1 MSIDEGS
8 YSLAF
13 DRFVTNMERLSQS
26 GDISEQEALSEI
38 CEVLRIARIEAS
50 VYSEADRL
58 SAPLPRRTVFFSDDA
73 GKPPVVFK
81 HNLHDGRYAVY
92 YVYPK
97 KHDNS
102 WNESENARIKTL
114 ISVFFVFIARNRVI
128 DTAENMVY
136 HDNTLDVFTLQYF
149 HKKAAEIIDSGNIG
163 KYSAVHFNI
172 KRLSVINR
180 NHGRTVGTYILRQYL
195 KGLNDAL
202 SKNEYLCRIGGDN
215 FILLFYKWRTNDI
228 VDYLNC
234 SVVDL
239 SGIDVKISARAGFY
253 DIPNSCEE
261 TTDIADR
268 CAEALN
274 AVKNVAQ
281 GSYVFY
287 DEKLEKEVDDTKTIE
302 SLFPSAIKNEEF
314 LVFYQPKAHLSSYAL
329 TGAEALCRWQH
340 SGETIQPSRFIP
352 VLERNHN
359 ICTLDFY
366 MLEHVCRDI
375 RRWLDMGLN
384 VVKISVNLSRVHLGN
399 PNLLENILDIINK
412 HSVPHEYIEIELTE
426 TTTDVDF
433 RELKRVVTGL
443 RAEGIST
450 SVDDFGIGYSSL
462 NLIRELPWN
471 VLKID
476 KSFLPDKRDENIN
489 DTEQKKIMLKYVI
502 AMAQSLGIEC
512 IVEGVETIEQVD
524 LLKTFNCFRAQGFF
538 FDRPMPHELFENRLR
553 SFMCG

>member
-1 MSIDEGS
+1 MGIEEES

-13 DRFVTNMERLSQS
+13 DRFVANMEKLSHS
-26 GDISEQEALSEI
+26 GDISEQEALNEI
-38 CEVLRIARIEAS
+38 CGVLRIARIEAS
-50 VYSEADRL
+50 VYSEIDRL
-58 SAPLPRRTVFFSDDA
+58 SAPSPRRTVFFSDNI
-73 GKPPVVFK
+73 GKHPAVFR
-81 HNLHDGRYAVY
+81 HDLHDGRFAVY

-97 KHDNS
+97 KDDEN
-102 WNESENARIKTL
+102 WNDTENARIKTL

-136 HDNTLDVFTLQYF
+136 RDNTLDVYTLQFF
-149 HKKAAEIIDSGNIG
+149 HKKAAEIINNGNIG
-163 KYSAVHFNI
+163 EYSAVHFNI
-172 KRLSVINR
+172 KRLSLINR
-180 NHGRTVGTYILRQYL
+180 THGRTVGTYILRQFL
-195 KGLNDAL
+195 KGLNDGL
-202 SKNEYLCRIGGDN
+202 SNDEYLCRIGGDS
-215 FILLFYKWRTNDI
+215 FIMLFYKWRTNDI
-228 VDYLNC
+228 VDYLSG
-234 SVVDL
+234 SVVDF
-239 SGIDVKISARAGFY
+239 SGIKIKVSTHAGFY
-253 DIPNSCEE
+253 DIPFSCEE

-268 CAEALN
+268 CADALTAAR
-274 AVKNVAQ
+274 AVSHI
-281 GSYVFY
+281 SYAFY
-287 DEKLEKEVDDTKTIE
+287 DDKLKKEVDDTKTIE
-302 SLFPSAIKNEEF
+302 SLFPAAIKNEEF
-314 LVFYQPKAHLSSYAL
+314 LVFYQPKAHLSNYAL

-340 SGETIQPSRFIP
+340 AGETIQPGRFIP

-375 RRWLDMGLN
+375 KRWLDMGLN

-412 HSVPHEYIEIELTE
+412 YSVPHEYIEIELTE

-433 RELKRVVTGL
+433 HELKRIVTGL
-443 RAEGIST
+443 RAQGIST

-476 KSFLPDKRDENIN
+476 KSFLPDKHDDNAN

-502 AMAQSLGIEC
+502 AMAQSLGLEC

-524 LLKTFNCFRAQGFF
+524 LLKAFNCFRAQGFF

-553 SFMCG
+553 SFKCG

>member
-1 MSIDEGS
+1 MSIEEGS

-13 DRFVTNMERLSQS
+13 DRFVANMERLSHN

-38 CEVLRIARIEAS
+38 CGLLRISRIEAS
-50 VYSEADRL
+50 VYSEIDRL
-58 SAPLPRRTVFFSDDA
+58 SAPAPRRTVFFSDDA
-73 GKPPVVFK
+73 GKPPVVFR
-81 HNLHDGRYAVY
+81 HNLHDGRFAVY

-97 KHDNS
+97 KGENS
-102 WNESENARIKTL
+102 WSDTENARIKTL

-136 HDNTLDVFTLQYF
+136 HDSTLDVYTLQFF
-149 HKKAAEIIDSGNIG
+149 HKKTAEIIENGNIG
-163 KYSAVHFNI
+163 NYSAVHFNI
-172 KRLSVINR
+172 NRLSVINK

-195 KGLNDAL
+195 KGLNDGL
-202 SKNEYLCRIGGDN
+202 SKNEYLCRIGGDS

-228 VDYLNC
+228 IDYLC
-234 SVVDL
+234 GSVVDL
-239 SGIDVKISARAGFY
+239 SGTDVKVSAHAGFY
-253 DIPNSCEE
+253 DIPFGCEE

-268 CAEALN
+268 CADALT
-274 AVKNVAQ
+274 AARSVSHI
-281 GSYVFY
+281 SYAFY
-287 DEKLEKEVDDTKTIE
+287 DEKLKKEVDNTKTIE
-302 SLFPSAIKNEEF
+302 SLFPAAIKNEEF

-340 SGETIQPSRFIP
+340 AGETIQPGQFIP
-352 VLERNHN
+352 VLERNHS

-399 PNLLENILDIINK
+399 PDLLENILEIIDR

-433 RELKRVVTGL
+433 RELKRIVTGL
-443 RAEGIST
+443 RAQGIST

-476 KSFLPDKRDENIN
+476 KSFLPDKRDENAT
-489 DTEQKKIMLKYVI
+489 DTKQKIIMLKYVI
-502 AMAQSLGIEC
+502 AMAQSLGLEC